1 LGLVSGSTTPKLL
14 NTHNVMD
21 IQLSFT
27 ITFVSLLLSAILNG
41 IESIR
46 TTLPHVR
53 HILSLETC
61 IALVAAYFYSIFKSK
76 SYSDWSKL
84 TQLRYLDW
92 AFTTPMMLLGLCL
105 FLAFNSKTTVGLFTY
120 LGIVVL
126 DYFMLYFGYLGETK
140 QMDRMSADII
150 GFLGYIGI
158 FVIIF
163 KNFVKNNKINY
174 IVFSAYA
181 IIWAMYGFVYF
192 LDEYNK
198 NLIMNWLDLIAKS
211 LIGICL
217 WAYFTNVLK
226 Q

>member
-1 LGLVSGSTTPKLL
+1 M
-14 NTHNVMD
+14 HNIMN

-27 ITFVSLLLSAILNG
+27 ITFVSLLLSAVLNG

-46 TTLPHVR
+46 TTVPHVR
-53 HILSLETC
+53 QILSLETC
-61 IALVAAYFYSIFKSK
+61 IALVAAYFYSIFKTK
-76 SYSDWSKL
+76 NADWSKL

-140 QMDRMSADII
+140 QIDRTTADVI

-158 FVIIF
+158 FMIIF
-163 KNFVKNNKINY
+163 KNYVKQNKLNY

-198 NLIMNWLDLIAKS
+198 NLVTNWLDLISKS
-211 LIGICL
+211 LIGICFC
-217 WAYFTNVLK
+217 AYFTKVLK
-226 Q
+226 

>member
-1 LGLVSGSTTPKLL
+1 
-14 NTHNVMD
+14 MD

-46 TTLPHVR
+46 TTVPHVR

-76 SYSDWSKL
+76 STNGMNWSKL

-120 LGIVVL
+120 LGIVIL

-140 QMDRMSADII
+140 QMDRISADII

-198 NLIMNWLDLIAKS
+198 NLITNWLDLIAKS

>member
-1 LGLVSGSTTPKLL
+1 
-14 NTHNVMD
+14 MD

-46 TTLPHVR
+46 TTVPHVR
-53 HILSLETC
+53 HILTLETC
-61 IALVAAYFYSIFKSK
+61 IALIAAYFYYIFKSK
-76 SYSDWSKL
+76 SYSNWSEL

-92 AFTTPMMLLGLCL
+92 AFTTPIMLLGLCL
-105 FLAFNSKTTVGLFTY
+105 FLSFNSKTTVGLFTY

-140 QMDRMSADII
+140 QMDRISADII

-163 KNFVKNNKINY
+163 RNFVKQNKINY

-198 NLIMNWLDLIAKS
+198 NLVTNWLDLIAKA

-217 WAYFTNVLK
+217 WAYFTKVLK
-226 Q
+226 

>member
-1 LGLVSGSTTPKLL
+1 
-14 NTHNVMD
+14 MD

-46 TTLPHVR
+46 TTVPHVR

-61 IALVAAYFYSIFKSK
+61 IALVAAYFYSVFKSK
-76 SYSDWSKL
+76 SYSDWSEL

-120 LGIVVL
+120 SGIVVL

-140 QMDRMSADII
+140 QMDRISADII

-198 NLIMNWLDLIAKS
+198 NLITNWLDLIAKS

-217 WAYFTNVLK
+217 WAYFTKVIK
-226 Q
+226 F

>member
-1 LGLVSGSTTPKLL
+1 
-14 NTHNVMD
+14 MD

-27 ITFVSLLLSAILNG
+27 ITFVSLLLSAVLNG

-46 TTLPHVR
+46 TTIPHVR

-76 SYSDWSKL
+76 STNDWSKL

-105 FLAFNSKTTVGLFTY
+105 FLAFNSKTTIGVFTY
-120 LGIVVL
+120 LGIVLL
-126 DYFMLYFGYLGETK
+126 DYFMLYFGYLGDTK
-140 QMDRMSADII
+140 QMDRMSANIV

-158 FVIIF
+158 FVVIF

-198 NLIMNWLDLIAKS
+198 NLVTNWLDLIAKS
-211 LIGICL
+211 VTGICL
-217 WAYFTNVLK
+217 WTYFTNVLK
-226 Q
+226 

>member
-1 LGLVSGSTTPKLL
+1 
-14 NTHNVMD
+14 MD

-46 TTLPHVR
+46 TTVPHVR

-76 SYSDWSKL
+76 STNGMNWSKL

-105 FLAFNSKTTVGLFTY
+105 FLAFNSKTTIGVFTY
-120 LGIVVL
+120 LGIVIL
-126 DYFMLYFGYLGETK
+126 DYFMLTFGYLGETK
-140 QMDRMSADII
+140 QMDRTNANIV

-158 FVIIF
+158 FIIIF
-163 KNFVKNNKINY
+163 KKFVKQNKINY
-174 IVFSAYA
+174 IVFTAYA
-181 IIWAMYGFVYF
+181 IIWAMYGVVYF

-198 NLIMNWLDLIAKS
+198 NLVTNWLDLIAKS
-211 LIGICL
+211 LMGICL
-217 WAYFTNVLK
+217 WGYFTKVLK
-226 Q
+226 

>member
-1 LGLVSGSTTPKLL
+1 
-14 NTHNVMD
+14 MD

-27 ITFVSLLLSAILNG
+27 ITFVSLLLSAVLNG

-46 TTLPHVR
+46 TTIPHVR

-76 SYSDWSKL
+76 STNGMNWDKL

-105 FLAFNSKTTVGLFTY
+105 FLAFNSKTTIGVFTY
-120 LGIVVL
+120 LGIVLL

-140 QMDRMSADII
+140 QMDRMSANIV

-198 NLIMNWLDLIAKS
+198 NLVTNWLDLIAKS
-211 LIGICL
+211 VTGICL

-226 Q
+226 

>member
-1 LGLVSGSTTPKLL
+1 
-14 NTHNVMD
+14 MD